1 MEKRQDRYDDNKP
14 KSRMTRTERHQSLYN
29 EINSKI
35 GYTEMSSYE
44 PGTKIDLSALNP
56 DKPKR
61 EEYQKIKEYK
71 SIMDSDEKEVEPGQ
85 KKEAAKV
92 KTFDINAVLEEAK
105 KNRKNEDE
113 LEKKRN
119 LSNSESVLSS
129 LNKKYLHTKDFGEED
144 SDELKELIDTI
155 TSKTMMEDIKDEEEK
170 ELLSELLATTIDIKL
185 EQELSN
191 EEINKLY
198 SDAEE
203 AEEDN
208 DTTQFEYTMEDNDDD
223 DDDEDEDQTE
233 EIKGKRK
240 GKDKLENSF
249 FTHSVEL
256 KKEDLIDDDEYDAEA
271 EDEEENEKS
280 GVIKIVVVSII
291 LLILVLLVTYFILKQ
306 IGF

>member
-1 MEKRQDRYDDNKP
+1 MEKRQDRYDDTKP

-35 GYTEMSSYE
+35 GYSEMSSYE

-71 SIMDSDEKEVEPGQ
+71 SIMDTDEKETEPGQ
-85 KKEAAKV
+85 KKETAKV

-119 LSNSESVLSS
+119 LANNESVLSS
-129 LNKKYLHTKDFGEED
+129 LNKKYLHTKDFDEED

-155 TSKTMMEDIKDEEEK
+155 TSKTMIDDIKDEEEK

-198 SDAEE
+198 TADESDEE
-203 AEEDN
+203 ES
-208 DTTQFEYTMEDNDDD
+208 DTSSLEYTLEQDDD
-223 DDDEDEDQTE
+223 GYDGQTE
-233 EIKGKRK
+233 DVEVT
-240 GKDKLENSF
+240 DQLDNSF

-256 KKEDLIDDDEYDAEA
+256 KKSDLIDEDEYDPEK

-280 GVIKIVVVSII
+280 GVVKIVVVSII
-291 LLILVLLVTYFILKQ
+291 LLILVLLVTYFVLKQ

>member
-1 MEKRQDRYDDNKP
+1 MEKRQDRYDDTKP

-35 GYTEMSSYE
+35 GYSEMSSYE

-71 SIMDSDEKEVEPGQ
+71 SIMDTDEKEVEPGQ
-85 KKEAAKV
+85 KKETAKV
-92 KTFDINAVLEEAK
+92 KTFDISAVLEEAK

-119 LSNSESVLSS
+119 LADNESVLSS
-129 LNKKYLHTKDFGEED
+129 LNKKYLHTKDFDEED

-155 TSKTMMEDIKDEEEK
+155 TSKTMIDDIKDEEEK

-198 SDAEE
+198 TADESDEE
-203 AEEDN
+203 ES
-208 DTTQFEYTMEDNDDD
+208 DTSSLEYTLEQDDD
-223 DDDEDEDQTE
+223 DYDGQTE
-233 EIKGKRK
+233 DVEVT
-240 GKDKLENSF
+240 DQLDNSF

-256 KKEDLIDDDEYDAEA
+256 KKSDLIDEEEYDPEK

-280 GVIKIVVVSII
+280 GVVKIVVVSII
-291 LLILVLLVTYFILKQ
+291 LLILVLLVTYFVLKQ